1 MGGKPERL
9 THNQQQIF
17 IHDQSQEA
25 NGITMI
31 DFESLLFNID
41 INTRCIPRPGS
52 LLVAEPFLR
61 ERYFHHA
68 VICLVDYEPRG
79 SAMGIVLNNLTSY
92 TLQDVLPS
100 VKAKTPIPIYCGG
113 PMSCD
118 RLYFMHTLGEL
129 IPDSREVTPGLYIG
143 GDFETVLSIVND
155 GYSTDGHLRF
165 FLGYSG
171 WDVEQLDGELLK
183 NVWAVTDIPSLDT
196 VLTGEED
203 AYWHRVVRGM
213 GKKYRGWLYHPRNPH
228 SN

>member
-155 GYSTDGHLRF
+155 GYSTDSHLRF

-183 NVWAVTDIPSLDT
+183 NVWAVTDISSLDT

>member
-1 MGGKPERL
+1 
-9 THNQQQIF
+9 
-17 IHDQSQEA
+17 
-25 NGITMI
+25 MI

-41 INTRCIPRPGS
+41 IDKRAIPSVGS

-79 SAMGIVLNNLTSY
+79 TAMGIVLNNRTSY
-92 TLQDVLPS
+92 TLQDLLPS
-100 VKAKTPIPIYCGG
+100 VTVKTPIPIYCGG

-118 RLYFMHTLGEL
+118 RIYFMHTLGEL
-129 IPDSREVTPGLYIG
+129 IPDSREISPGVYIG
-143 GDFETVLSIVND
+143 GDFEAVLSIVND
-155 GYSTDGHLRF
+155 GYAVDGHLRF

-171 WDVEQLDGELLK
+171 WDTEQLDGELLK
-183 NVWAVTDIPSLDT
+183 NVWAVTDITSPERL
-196 VLTGEED
+196 LTGEED

-213 GKKYRGWLYHPRNPH
+213 GDRYKGWLYHPRNPH

>member
-183 NVWAVTDIPSLDT
+183 NVWAVTDISSLDT